1 MIKPENGFFKQG
13 CAFRINN
20 QEITQYPITLIL
32 HDSDYV
38 SWTAAGEKLFL
49 NQFPYAYIGTAPW
62 LGSRTNDG
70 ELPIYASC
78 EKADFGLIIETRGV
92 WSHCICSF

>member
-49 NQFPYAYIGTAPW
+49 NHKKRYHFDTSNTYIFSTIITCN
-62 LGSRTNDG
+62 LS
-70 ELPIYASC
+70 LFLYFISY
-78 EKADFGLIIETRGV
+78 LI
-92 WSHCICSF
+92 